1 MMGDAAHATTPFQG
15 QGAGQAIEDAC
26 VLSALFTKVFTPK
39 DVPTALAAYDQIR
52 RPRSQRVV
60 QTSRETGHMLSMQL
74 PGVGDNV
81 DKMKQYLD
89 TSMHWIWD
97 RDLVAQNEDAVKLF
111 EELRCLES

>member
-1 MMGDAAHATTPFQG
+1 
-15 QGAGQAIEDAC
+15 
-26 VLSALFTKVFTPK
+26 
-39 DVPTALAAYDQIR
+39 
-52 RPRSQRVV
+52 
-60 QTSRETGHMLSMQL
+60 MLSMQL
-74 PGVGDNV
+74 PGVGDDV